1 MMPLICPGC
10 GGRLDVEP
18 ERKLVPFSCPYC
30 MKRLEPQRNGQAI
43 VLKAASNAASLSQ
56 AASAHASGQAAL
68 TNPVDTAG
76 ALLQKSQEEGDPKKR
91 YALLLEAEK
100 ANPDNLNV
108 QKALLLHGRWH
119 ERDRRKLDFSVIK
132 CYLLHAFEE
141 PKAHTA
147 IQREQMVDEL
157 FHEERLGR
165 AMSIAPDPRSFLQE
179 YLTALSQ
186 EYIRLFLKGSSK
198 HMRPVFGFAPAGK
211 PSKLLAAPAAGMI
224 RSMLGDPLLTDE
236 EQETLARAFYEGFD
250 LECEGETGHLDAA
263 LGADL
268 ALLKD

>member
-30 MKRLEPQRNGQAI
+30 ARRLEPQKNGQAI
-43 VLKAASNAASLSQ
+43 VLKAISNASSVVSSQ
-56 AASAHASGQAAL
+56 AASVQ
-68 TNPVDTAG
+68 PKPEDTA
-76 ALLQKSQEEGDPKKR
+76 AVLLQKAQEESDPKKR
-91 YALLLEAEK
+91 YAVLLEAEK
-100 ANPDNLNV
+100 ADPDNLNV
-108 QKALLLHGRWH
+108 QKTLLLHGRWH
-119 ERDRRKLDFSVIK
+119 ERDRRKIDFSVIK

-141 PKAHTA
+141 PRAHTA
-147 IQREQMVDEL
+147 AQREQMVDEL
-157 FHEERLGR
+157 FHEERLER
-165 AMSIAPDPRSFLQE
+165 AMGMAPDPRAFLLE

-211 PSKLLAAPAAGMI
+211 PSKLLAVPAAGMI
-224 RSMLGDPLLTDE
+224 RSMLGDPQLTYE
-236 EQETLARAFYEGFD
+236 EQETIARAFYAGFD

-263 LGADL
+263 LNGDL
-268 ALLKD
+268 ERLN

>member
-18 ERKLVPFSCPYC
+18 ERKLVPFTCPYC
-30 MKRLEPQRNGQAI
+30 TRRLEPQKNGQAI
-43 VLKAASNAASLSQ
+43 VLKAVSNAAS
-56 AASAHASGQAAL
+56 SGQAVPS
-68 TNPVDTAG
+68 NPVDTA
-76 ALLQKSQEEGDPKKR
+76 ASLLQKSQEEGDPKKR
-91 YALLLEAEK
+91 YALLLDAEK
-100 ANPDNLNV
+100 ADPINLNV

-157 FHEERLGR
+157 FHEERLKR
-165 AMSIAPDPRSFLQE
+165 AMDLAPDPRAFLRE

-198 HMRPVFGFAPAGK
+198 YMRPVFGFAPAGK

-224 RSMLGDPLLTDE
+224 KSMLGDPLLMDE
-236 EQETLARAFYEGFD
+236 EQETLAHAFYDGFD